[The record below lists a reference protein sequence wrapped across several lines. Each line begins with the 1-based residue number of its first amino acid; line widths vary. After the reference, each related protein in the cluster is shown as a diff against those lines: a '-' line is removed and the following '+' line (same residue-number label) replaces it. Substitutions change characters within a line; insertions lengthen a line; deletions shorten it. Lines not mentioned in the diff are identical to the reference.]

1 MAEEEAVHFSCNAVV
16 LDREVVLPEG
26 APRLV
31 ESLGE
36 RGYHCHP
43 LPMSEFL
50 RPAAR
55 ANA

>member
-1 MAEEEAVHFSCNAVV
+1 M

-26 APRLV
+26 APRLID
-31 ESLGE
+31 SLGK

-50 RPAAR
+50 KAGGACKCLTMFMPQREKSS
-55 ANA
+55 